1 MFYVSPST
9 VESTR
14 HAVSQIINC
23 STICGFKST
32 FSLNHY
38 RSFEYYIGDEDL
50 KTSVY
55 QPHRTRFTTIREL
68 LYHNSSS
75 ASVLSKLLR
84 TAHTRL
90 SAHDRT
96 IGHRSIHQSHNA
108 STERRQFVYVLINI
122 ITFTACNRN
131 NLVIPCHHHG
141 YAKLTQFRRIWGP
154 YLAVG
159 SMAEMVE
166 AIQISHDGLR
176 HHV

>member
-1 MFYVSPST
+1 MFNDHTYTNHTQIQCFNILFILKEGRDVISYVHTAHPYLSNVYVSPGT

-32 FSLNHY
+32 FILNHY

-84 TAHTRL
+84 TSHTRL
-90 SAHDRT
+90 SAQNRT
-96 IGHRSIHQSHNA
+96 IEHRSINHTMHQRND
-108 STERRQFVYVLINI
+108 VIL
-122 ITFTACNRN
+122 FT
-131 NLVIPCHHHG
+131 
-141 YAKLTQFRRIWGP
+141 Y
-154 YLAVG
+154 
-159 SMAEMVE
+159 
-166 AIQISHDGLR
+166 
-176 HHV
+176 